1 MIEDA
6 WSHSSSSRDRQFRDS
21 EVYGTPDYIAPE
33 VILGQPYGSAVDWW
47 SMGVILYEMLIGAT
61 PFWSTTVQDLFDE
74 ITDGE
79 FCVLVCTSMCVCER
93 IPVHTMFVCV
103 TTSTYFVI
111 GIFDD
116 LYLVIISYNNE
127 HQPLC
132 MYLTEFYCPQRTL
145 LSTGLREQRMT

>member
-1 MIEDA
+1 M
-6 WSHSSSSRDRQFRDS
+6 
-21 EVYGTPDYIAPE
+21 
-33 VILGQPYGSAVDWW
+33 
-47 SMGVILYEMLIGAT
+47 
-61 PFWSTTVQDLFDE
+61 
-74 ITDGE
+74 
-79 FCVLVCTSMCVCER
+79 CER